1 MQFQLFLVGATL
13 LLSLPQLCICSE
25 CSESFKCGDDAYS
38 YPFWGGSRPA
48 YCGVTGFELNC
59 RDSYTTEIEIR
70 NSIGFGATFIVLN
83 ITEAYQ
89 IMTIVR
95 SDLWYLGLGYC
106 PSAFIESYSS
116 GSEYYNRLEKV
127 PGTLKYTLF
136 YGCPFN
142 VSAESGGA
150 VCQINGTAI
159 NLYLKANSGSTK
171 QNHKTSECQGG
182 ILILVRPSSV
192 NLSTVDIL
200 MKGYDAKYAGSYHSD
215 CVSCINSGG
224 SCGSNIS
231 SGIFRCYCRDGTSQR
246 TCPPPGNS
254 TNSGSGIALVIGPI
268 SGSILLIILACLCW
282 RRKYS
287 SVNPIVFLKISKKF
301 EKVEEF
307 LRNNGSMAPKRY
319 TYSDIRR
326 MTNSFKEKLGQGGF
340 GSVFKGKLLDGRLVA
355 VKVMRESKSDG
366 EDFINEVASISR
378 TSHVNVVSLL
388 GFCFD
393 GSKRALIY
401 EFMSNG
407 SLEKF
412 IYKNKPLETSSSLP
426 WEKLYEIVVGVSR
439 GLGYLHRG
447 CNTRIVHF
455 DIKPHN
461 ILLNENFCPKIS
473 DFGLAKLC
481 FTQESYLS
489 MSDARGTVGYIA
501 PEVFSRNI
509 GVVSHKS
516 DVYSFGMM
524 VFEIVGGK
532 KNINNL
538 ADRTSEIFFPHWIHT
553 RIELNKDLGLHGIT
567 SEADVEI
574 TKKMIIVGLW
584 CIQTNPL
591 DRPPMSKVVDM
602 LEGSLESLQ
611 IPPKAFLL
619 SSSGSQHDSS
629 STEVW
634 QSITHF

>member
-38 YPFWGGSRPA
+38 YPFWGNNRLQ
-48 YCGVTGFELNC
+48 YCGVPGFQLNC
-59 RDSYTTEIEIR
+59 RDSSTTQIEIR
-70 NSIGFGATFIVLN
+70 NSNGFVQTFIVLN

-106 PSAFIESYSS
+106 TSAFIESYST
-116 GSEYYNRLEKV
+116 GSEYFNYLKKV

-159 NLYLKANSGSTK
+159 NLYLKADS
-171 QNHKTSECQGG
+171 
-182 ILILVRPSSV
+182 
-192 NLSTVDIL
+192 
-200 MKGYDAKYAGSYHSD
+200 GYDTKYAGSYHSD

-231 SGIFRCYCRDGTSQR
+231 SVIFRCYCRDGTSQR
-246 TCPPPGNS
+246 RTCPPP
-254 TNSGSGIALVIGPI
+254 VIGPI
-268 SGSILLIILACLCW
+268 SGSSHLIILACLCW

-287 SVNPIVFLKISKKF
+287 SVNPIVFRKISKKF

-326 MTNSFKEKLGQGGF
+326 MTDSFKEKLGQGGF

-355 VKVMRESKSDG
+355 VKVMRESKSDR

-412 IYKNKPLETSSSLP
+412 IYK
-426 WEKLYEIVVGVSR
+426 
-439 GLGYLHRG
+439 
-447 CNTRIVHF
+447 
-455 DIKPHN
+455 
-461 ILLNENFCPKIS
+461 
-473 DFGLAKLC
+473 
-481 FTQESYLS
+481 
-489 MSDARGTVGYIA
+489 
-501 PEVFSRNI
+501 
-509 GVVSHKS
+509 
-516 DVYSFGMM
+516 
-524 VFEIVGGK
+524 
-532 KNINNL
+532 IN
-538 ADRTSEIFFPHWIHT
+538 H
-553 RIELNKDLGLHGIT
+553 
-567 SEADVEI
+567 
-574 TKKMIIVGLW
+574 
-584 CIQTNPL
+584 
-591 DRPPMSKVVDM
+591 
-602 LEGSLESLQ
+602 
-611 IPPKAFLL
+611 
-619 SSSGSQHDSS
+619 
-629 STEVW
+629 
-634 QSITHF
+634 